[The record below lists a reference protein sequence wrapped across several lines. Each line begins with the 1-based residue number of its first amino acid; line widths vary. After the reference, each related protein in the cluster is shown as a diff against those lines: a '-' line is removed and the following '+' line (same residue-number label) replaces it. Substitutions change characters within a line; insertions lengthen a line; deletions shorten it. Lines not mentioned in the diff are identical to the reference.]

1 MRVSAFSTDPDYN
14 DPSVSKVSYAVYLD
28 GKLLPFAMA
37 ADDQAGYVD
46 VACVPA
52 GEAVSFDDTVTT
64 QRLYGSV
71 RILPVRHR

>member
-1 MRVSAFSTDPDYN
+1 MRVSAFSTDPDFN
-14 DPSVSKVSYAVYLD
+14 DVTATKVSYAIYLD